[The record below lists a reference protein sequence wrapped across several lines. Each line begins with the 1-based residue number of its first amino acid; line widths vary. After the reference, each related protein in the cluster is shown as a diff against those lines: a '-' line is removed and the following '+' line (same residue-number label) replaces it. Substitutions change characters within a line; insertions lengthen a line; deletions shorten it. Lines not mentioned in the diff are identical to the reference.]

1 MNCLILLLVLIL
13 LLNEISLS
21 ISFSPISINDINKK
35 KSLINVH
42 KLFSLPPTIY
52 QDIGVS
58 TFGIIASYGWL
69 KIWITLANNGEI
81 DPKL

>member
-1 MNCLILLLVLIL
+1 MNCLIILLVLIL

-35 KSLINVH
+35 KSLINVN

-69 KIWITLANNGEI
+69 KIWISLANNGKI
-81 DPKL
+81 DPK